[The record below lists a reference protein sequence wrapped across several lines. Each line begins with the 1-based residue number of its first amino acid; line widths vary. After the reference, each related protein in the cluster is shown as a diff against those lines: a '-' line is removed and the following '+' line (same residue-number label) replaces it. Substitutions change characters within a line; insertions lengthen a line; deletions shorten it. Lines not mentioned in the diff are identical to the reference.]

1 MKRTIYSFSHPE
13 HQNYH
18 IQEYVFINNGCFD
31 KDCDIEYQQ
40 TIEGFQVYLQ
50 YRYAISREGMIYDG
64 NWLPQSAAWGHN
76 TMNDVIGEFPT
87 NPSPNDQFYD
97 DGEIIRGLDVL
108 AYSYELIGLGWVY
121 YPLKIK
127 LLSPLLRL
135 VYRYWA
141 KYRLQIT
148 GRSNIEKLCTSQCE
162 Q

>member
-1 MKRTIYSFSHPE
+1 MKNKLTFLFDGACPLCLRETNFLKKRDILNQITFVDINSKDYDQRLFNEISYSQAMSNLHGIKE
-13 HQNYH
+13 
-18 IQEYVFINNGCFD
+18 NG
-31 KDCDIEYQQ
+31 
-40 TIEGFQVYLQ
+40 V
-50 YRYAISREGMIYDG
+50 
-64 NWLPQSAAWGHN
+64 
-76 TMNDVIGEFPT
+76 
-87 NPSPNDQFYD
+87 
-97 DGEIIRGLDVL
+97 IIRGLDVL

-127 LLSPLLRL
+127 FFSPILRL